1 MPKKKS
7 ALVQASS
14 DQDQKRTS
22 GPLPSEEVAELNERE
37 RAAAAEGSEELPA
50 PPEEP
55 IPVSGGR
62 GFAGGWGLAAPQGR
76 LTPLSRQILL
86 WGLMIGFANFLLS
99 LGVNLLL
106 LHLAPDQ
113 ASANRNQTPIQVSIC
128 LNDIAWIG
136 LLAFGGMRATAR
148 MGLPRHGGMTGA
160 WSSVVAVLL
169 GLLLSFVLSFILPQQ
184 PSTSG
189 QGSLGQDILNTLS
202 AALFNIAIGFGAGY
216 VGGKYSEWKRNK
228 AQKQQEAA
236 AVP

>member
-7 ALVQASS
+7 APVQVSS
-14 DQDQKRTS
+14 DQDQERIS
-22 GPLPSEEVAELNERE
+22 RPLSSEEVADLNERE

-55 IPVSGGR
+55 IPVGGGR
-62 GFAGGWGLAAPQGR
+62 GFAGAWGLAALQGR

-86 WGLMIGFANFLLS
+86 WGLIIGAANFLLS

-106 LHLAPDQ
+106 LNLAPDQ
-113 ASANRNQTPIQVSIC
+113 ATATRNQTPIQVSIC
-128 LNDIAWIG
+128 LNDILWIG
-136 LLAFGGMRATAR
+136 LLAFSGMRATAR
-148 MGLPRHGGMTGA
+148 MGMPRHGGMAGA

-184 PSTSG
+184 ASGG
-189 QGSLGQDILNTLS
+189 QGSLGQDILNTPS

-228 AQKQQEAA
+228 ARKQQEAA